1 MEDWL
6 LYLPIFWLLG
16 VHTPHTTAEEAGHE
30 QGELT
35 LAVPSLR
42 AGVWREEEVY
52 GNKRRGMVRGR
63 QGARGWGIGETGRE
77 DG

>member
-1 MEDWL
+1 MENWL

-16 VHTPHTTAEEAGHE
+16 VHPTHTTAGEAGHE

-35 LAVPSLR
+35 PAVPSLR
-42 AGVWREEEVY
+42 AGMWREEEVC
-52 GNKRRGMVRGR
+52 GNKRRGVVRGR
-63 QGARGWGIGETGRE
+63 QGARGWGIGEIGRE